1 MFRIS
6 IQSFLIVITMAFVL
20 APAVSFANDVY
31 SPGPGA
37 VCDKVGQACFD
48 SYGASIGITKDE
60 FGQAAADKL
69 QDSIEEVGDDWD
81 PTEFTMS
88 DGVSCNTTKKVC
100 EDSSG
105 NMDKKMT
112 ITLFGNTAVNNK
124 KADDSEVKAVIE
136 GHCKLYNKK
145 SDNNKYKGPC
155 KIKQKMSDTSNEFV
169 VKLDDG
175 ETYRFTEESSGY
187 KVETPEGMSKNM
199 ATMTDH
205 GDKAV
210 FKWGKWQLTAKEN

>member
-6 IQSFLIVITMAFVL
+6 IQSFLIVINMAFVL

-31 SPGPGA
+31 SPGPGV

-48 SYGASIGITKDE
+48 SYGASIGIIKDE

-69 QDSIEEVGDDWD
+69 QYSIEEVGDDWD

-100 EDSSG
+100 EHSSG

-112 ITLFGNTAVNNK
+112 ITLFGNTAVKNK
-124 KADDSEVKAVIE
+124 KQMI
-136 GHCKLYNKK
+136 
-145 SDNNKYKGPC
+145 
-155 KIKQKMSDTSNEFV
+155 QK
-169 VKLDDG
+169 
-175 ETYRFTEESSGY
+175 
-187 KVETPEGMSKNM
+187 
-199 ATMTDH
+199 
-205 GDKAV
+205 
-210 FKWGKWQLTAKEN
+210 